1 MANQAI
7 SFHAKSDKELRSRVK
22 LLGKLVGNVLLKH
35 EGPEVFHAVESLRTG
50 FIQLRRRNSEPKR
63 KALMELIENL
73 QPYVINQVIRAFTI
87 YFNLVNIAEEDF
99 LHRQRR
105 SSVQQQG
112 HAAWIGSF
120 YHTMLEFQDQDI
132 SADELQS
139 LLNRLSYKPVF
150 TAHPTESKRRTIMQL
165 QRDVFTIIDNLTDPR
180 LSQFERDDLVDAL
193 QSQIEALWL
202 TNEVRGRKPS
212 VEDEIKLGLH
222 YFQRSLFEAVKIDY
236 RHLENAI
243 VRTYGENEFGNP
255 VVNVPSF
262 IQFGSWIGGD
272 RDGNPFVTPEVTRL
286 ALRMHSAEIL
296 TEHVRLIHKLTQVLT
311 MSTRWCTPT
320 ESFMEKLRKDETMG
334 VKAFDERRDQFEDE
348 VYRRKLYHMH
358 YRLKKNLAIVRN
370 QLRNTE
376 TPNNEHAYSND
387 GEFLEDLYSIR
398 DSLISHGDYA
408 TANGDL
414 RDVIRIAE
422 TFGFHMVSLDIR
434 QESTRH
440 TQAVTEILEQV
451 GATDYKNLDDQQRLN
466 FLAEQIASNQKPEL
480 NFNQLSEETQQ
491 TFEVFQ
497 TVFQMRQEIN
507 HRCIGSYVIS
517 MTHTASHIMEVMY
530 LAFLAGLAG
539 TQEGKYFCTLEIG
552 PLFETIEDLNHIDI
566 VLDTLLANPVY
577 LALLK
582 ETGGTQEVMLGYS
595 DSCKDGGIMSAA
607 WGLYQAQNKVIQI
620 TQRHNVK
627 CRMFHGRGGTIT
639 RGGGPTHDAILSQPP
654 QTVLGEI
661 KFTEQGEVLSHK
673 YGNTET
679 AHYELAMGITG
690 LMKASIGLLREDNSN
705 YEDYHPVMQQ
715 LSDFSEQC
723 YRDLTDKT
731 EGFFE
736 YFYEAT
742 PVSELGLMNIGSR
755 PSHRRKGDMSKSSV
769 RAIPWVFGWSQSRH
783 MMPAWYGVG
792 YAVEQCLKE
801 SPGALK
807 LFRKMNKDWPFF
819 NAMMSNM
826 QMSLFKSDM
835 RTALEYSKLCQ
846 NETLGKNVFGKIQKE
861 NKRTIEQILKIANL
875 KNLLAN
881 DPVLTLSLTRRDPY
895 LDPLGYLQI
904 NLLKK
909 YRDDSVS
916 EETRDE
922 WQSAL
927 LSSINAIAAGLRNTG

>member
-63 KALMELIENL
+63 KALMDLIENL
-73 QPYVINQVIRAFTI
+73 QPYAINQVIRAFTI

-105 SSVQQQG
+105 ASVQQQG
-112 HAAWIGSF
+112 HAAWVGSF
-120 YHTMLEFQDQDI
+120 YHTMLEFQEQDI
-132 SADELQS
+132 STDELQS

-165 QRDVFTIIDNLTDPR
+165 QREVFTIIDDLTDPR
-180 LSQFERDDLVDAL
+180 LSQFDRDDLVDAL
-193 QSQIEALWL
+193 QSQIEVLWL
-202 TNEVRGRKPS
+202 TNEVRGSKPS

-222 YFQRSLFEAVKIDY
+222 YFQRSLFDAVKIDY
-236 RHLENAI
+236 RHLEKAI
-243 VRTYGENEFGNP
+243 VHTYGENEIGNP
-255 VVNVPSF
+255 VVQVPSF

-272 RDGNPFVTPEVTRL
+272 RDGNPFVTADVTRT
-286 ALRMHSAEIL
+286 ALRLQSVEIL
-296 TEHVRLIHKLTQVLT
+296 TELVRLVHKLSQVLT

-320 ESFMEKLRKDETMG
+320 ESFMEKLRIDEAMG

-348 VYRRKLYHMH
+348 VYRRKLYHMR
-358 YRLKKNLAIVRN
+358 YRLKKNLAVVRN
-370 QLRNTE
+370 RLRDTE
-376 TPNNEHAYSND
+376 TPNSDHAYSND
-387 GEFLEDLYSIR
+387 SEFLEDLYSIR

-440 TQAVTEILEQV
+440 SQAVTEIFEQLDI
-451 GATDYKNLDDQQRLN
+451 ADYQNMDDGQRLS
-466 FLAEQIASNQKPEL
+466 FLADQIESNRRPEI
-480 NFNQLSEETQQ
+480 NFDQLSDETQQ
-491 TFEVFQ
+491 TLEVFQ
-497 TVFQMRQEIN
+497 TIFEMRVEIN
-507 HRCIGSYVIS
+507 NRCIGSYVIS

-539 TQEGKYFCTLEIG
+539 KRDGEYFCRLEIG
-552 PLFETIEDLNHIDI
+552 PLFETIEDLNHIDS
-566 VLDTLLANPVY
+566 VLDALLANPVY
-577 LALLK
+577 LALLR

-620 TQRHNVK
+620 TQRHVVK

-673 YGNTET
+673 YSNTET

-715 LSDFSEQC
+715 LSDFSEQY
-723 YRDLTDKT
+723 YRDLTDRT

-742 PVSELGLMNIGSR
+742 PVSEIGLMNIGSR

-792 YAVEQCLKE
+792 YAIEKWLE
-801 SPGALK
+801 NNPGSLK
-807 LFRKMNKDWPFF
+807 LLRRMNRDWPFF
-819 NAMMSNM
+819 TAMISNM

-846 NETLGKNVFGKIQKE
+846 DETLGKNVFGKIQKE
-861 NKRTIEQILKIANL
+861 NKRTIESILKIANL
-875 KNLLAN
+875 RTLLAN

-909 YRDDSVS
+909 YRDESVS
-916 EETRDE
+916 EESRDE
-922 WQSAL
+922 WQGAL

>member
-7 SFHAKSDKELRSRVK
+7 SFHVKSDKELRSRVK

-63 KALMELIENL
+63 KALMQLIEGL

-105 SSVQQQG
+105 ASVQQQG
-112 HAAWIGSF
+112 HAAWTGSF

-132 SADELQS
+132 SAEELQH
-139 LLNRLSYKPVF
+139 LLDNLSYKPVF

-165 QRDVFTIIDNLTDPR
+165 QRYVFTIMDNLTDPR

-193 QSQIEALWL
+193 QVQIEVLWL
-202 TNEVRGRKPS
+202 TNEVRSSKPS
-212 VEDEIKLGLH
+212 VEDEIKHGLH
-222 YFQRSLFEAVKIDY
+222 YFQRSLFDAVKLDY
-236 RHLENAI
+236 RHLERAI
-243 VRTYGENEFGNP
+243 IQTYGENEFGNP
-255 VVNVPSF
+255 VVEVPSF
-262 IQFGSWIGGD
+262 IEFGSWIGGD
-272 RDGNPFVTPEVTRL
+272 RDGNPFVTADVTRM
-286 ALRMHSAEIL
+286 ALRMQSIEIL
-296 TEHVRLIHKLTQVLT
+296 TEHVRLIYKLTQVLT

-320 ESFMEKLRKDETMG
+320 KSFLAKLKKDEAMG
-334 VKAFDERRDQFEDE
+334 VKAFDDKRDQFEDE
-348 VYRRKLYHMH
+348 VYRRKLYHMR
-358 YRLKKNLAIVRN
+358 YRLKKNLAVVRN
-370 QLRNTE
+370 QLRNTQ
-376 TPNNEHAYSND
+376 TPNSDHAYAD
-387 GEFLEDLYSIR
+387 ETEFLEDLYSIR
-398 DSLISHGDYA
+398 DSLISHGEYA

-440 TQAVTEILEQV
+440 TQAVSEITRHCKLGDYDSLDEAGRLE
-451 GATDYKNLDDQQRLN
+451 
-466 FLAEQIASNQKPEL
+466 FLAKQISTAKKPDINL
-480 NFNQLSEETQQ
+480 NKLSADTRQ
-491 TFEVFQ
+491 TLEVFHCI
-497 TVFQMRQEIN
+497 FEMRQQIGQ
-507 HRCIGSYVIS
+507 RCVGSYVIS

-530 LAFLAGLAG
+530 LASLAELAGKRS
-539 TQEGKYFCTLEIG
+539 GKYFCTLEIG
-552 PLFETIEDLNHIDI
+552 PLFETIDDLGHIDI
-566 VLDTLLANPVY
+566 VLDKLLQNRVY
-577 LALLK
+577 HALVQK
-582 ETGGTQEVMLGYS
+582 TGGTQEVMLGYS

-607 WGLYQAQNKVIQI
+607 WGLYRAQHKVIEI
-620 TQRHNVK
+620 TERHGVK

-639 RGGGPTHDAILSQPP
+639 RGGGPTHDAIMSQPP
-654 QTVLGEI
+654 QTVLGQI

-673 YGNTET
+673 YSNTET

-690 LMKASIGLLREDNSN
+690 LMKASIGLLRDDESN
-705 YEDYHPVMQQ
+705 YQAYHPVMQQ
-715 LSDFSEQC
+715 LSDLSEDC
-723 YRDLTDKT
+723 YRDLTDNT

-742 PVSELGLMNIGSR
+742 PVSEIGLMNIGSR

-792 YAVEQCLKE
+792 YAIEQLLSANPK
-801 SPGALK
+801 SLK
-807 LFRKMNKDWPFF
+807 LLREMNQRWPFF
-819 NAMMSNM
+819 RAMMSNM

-835 RTALEYSKLCQ
+835 RTALEYSKLC
-846 NETLGKNVFGKIQKE
+846 NDERLRREVFGKIQKE
-861 NKRTIEQILKIANL
+861 NKRTIEQVLNIARL

-881 DPVLTLSLTRRDPY
+881 EPVLTLSLTRRDPY

-909 YRDDSVS
+909 YRDESNP
-916 EETRDE
+916 ETPALE
-922 WQSAL
+922 WQGAL